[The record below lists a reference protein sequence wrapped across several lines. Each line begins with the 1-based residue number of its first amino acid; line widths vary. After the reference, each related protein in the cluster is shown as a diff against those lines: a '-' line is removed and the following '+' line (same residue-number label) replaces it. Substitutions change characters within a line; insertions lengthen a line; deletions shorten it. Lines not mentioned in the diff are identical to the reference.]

1 MSGKATGPTF
11 VKPNER
17 LVILADL
24 DLMEFPLEILYVL
37 HHNKSIAS
45 ISRDFSLQFFAN
57 RYFSQKEGKPDFQKL
72 IVSNS
77 NEYFLFFV

>member
-1 MSGKATGPTF
+1 MIRSREQHGPPMSAKAGGPTF
-11 VKPNER
+11 VKPTER

-45 ISRDFSLQFFAN
+45 ITRDFSLQFFAT
-57 RYFSQKEGKPDFQKL
+57 RFYGQKEGKHIFNQL
-72 IVSNS
+72 R
-77 NEYFLFFV
+77 

>member
-24 DLMEFPLEILYVL
+24 DLMEFPLEVLYVL

-57 RYFSQKEGKPDFQKL
+57 RYFSQKEGKNPRFLETNRDLF
-72 IVSNS
+72 
-77 NEYFLFFV
+77 YFNFK